1 MHHPL
6 LYSYYLGSL
15 EQGTVEYCRFVL
27 TSFPTNIEFEFI
39 SQPNKVG
46 IELPNGLAEMNWL

>member
-6 LYSYYLGSL
+6 LCSYYLGSL

-27 TSFPTNIEFEFI
+27 TSFPTDIEFEFI

>member
-6 LYSYYLGSL
+6 LNSYYLGSL
-15 EQGTVEYCRFVL
+15 EQGTVEYCRFVF
-27 TSFPTNIEFEFI
+27 TSFPTDIEFELI

-46 IELPNGLAEMNWL
+46 IELTNGLAEMNGL